1 MIGRQGKPDLPR
13 AFMLTRANQRL
24 SLVSFSV
31 TLNQYIAQM
40 LNQVLPILNWSF
52 ICLSSDSEEKFF
64 VLPKEAC
71 SDCERL
77 KVFKEVLV
85 SSEALKPKLDRCLK
99 VTSSLGDIQSA
110 YFLLFVM
117 NLLCSVNIHH
127 HPLSYS
133 LLPQFS
139 PYSLF
144 PSAHLR
150 SPACSLPSSISPPG
164 KW

>member
-1 MIGRQGKPDLPR
+1 MACVFLLEILLIVKALSSASRDKQLFIPISTLFMIGRQGKPDLPR

-24 SLVSFSV
+24 SLVSFIR
-31 TLNQYIAQM
+31 NIKYAAQM
-40 LNQVLPILNWSF
+40 LNQVLPILNRSF

-64 VLPKEAC
+64 VLPKETC

-110 YFLLFVM
+110 FTVDFTFSCLL
-117 NLLCSVNIHH
+117 
-127 HPLSYS
+127 
-133 LLPQFS
+133 
-139 PYSLF
+139 
-144 PSAHLR
+144 
-150 SPACSLPSSISPPG
+150 
-164 KW
+164 